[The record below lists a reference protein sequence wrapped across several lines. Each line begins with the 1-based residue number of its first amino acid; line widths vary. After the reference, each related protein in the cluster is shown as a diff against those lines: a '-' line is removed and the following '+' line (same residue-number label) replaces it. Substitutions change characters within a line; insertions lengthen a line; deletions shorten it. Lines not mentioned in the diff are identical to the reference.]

1 MAKTFYILGEIQ
13 PDSPHEMKMVIGRGV
28 MAPAKEAVHAEDIK
42 LRTMYHFKVTGSS
55 AVSGKQ
61 LAAKMTPR
69 LAAVPAYASIRPTP
83 RNAASLITVTGA
95 AITGS
100 VSFDFVAYGE

>member
-1 MAKTFYILGEIQ
+1 MAKTFYILGTI
-13 PDSPHEMKMVIGRGV
+13 SPKKPGDLKMVIGRGV
-28 MAPAKEAVHAEDIK
+28 MAPAKEAMHAENIH
-42 LRTMYHFKVTGSS
+42 LRTLVHVKVTGSS

-69 LAAVPAYASIRPTP
+69 LAAVPAYASINVVP